1 MVPAVP
7 PQVDRSVSGVRNTS
21 SVSVQAGRPRAVER
35 NVGQRITIPAGVL
48 VLPEDAYYG
57 VPVILDFPGLGFV
70 ALPETEYARRC
81 ERLGTRY
88 PEQIEA
94 AMVSRRAIKA
104 AEYLEIEA
112 AQRRPALSSDDTYLE
127 RDLSEP
133 ISFDRP
139 SSSSRRP
146 GRSLGLY

>member
-1 MVPAVP
+1 MTARELDKSQWRTFFDRLSKTLEGKQAEIEVASLSLGD
-7 PQVDRSVSGVRNTS
+7 QVE
-21 SVSVQAGRPRAVER
+21 AEW
-35 NVGQRITIPAGVL
+35 
-48 VLPEDAYYG
+48 LPF
-57 VPVILDFPGLGFV
+57 ILDVPGLGFV
-70 ALPETEYARRC
+70 DVPEKEYARLY
-81 ERLGTRY
+81 ERLASSD

-94 AMVSRRAIKA
+94 AMVSLRAIKA
-104 AEYLEIEA
+104 AEDLEIEA